1 MISLLGFLFCILELN
16 ISIEIYQE
24 IKMEKQLIIESQ
36 DGNIDKVKQILESGG
51 TDINHKNIEI

>member
-1 MISLLGFLFCILELN
+1 
-16 ISIEIYQE
+16 
-24 IKMEKQLIIESQ
+24 MEKQLIIESQ